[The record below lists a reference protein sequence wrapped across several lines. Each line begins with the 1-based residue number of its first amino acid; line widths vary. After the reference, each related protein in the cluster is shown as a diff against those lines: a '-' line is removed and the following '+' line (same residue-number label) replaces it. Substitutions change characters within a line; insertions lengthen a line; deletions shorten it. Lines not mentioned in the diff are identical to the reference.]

1 MHKSKK
7 LTINDKVLLC
17 DGDHLK
23 LVALKDVRF
32 FETCGNYSKTYF
44 SGGKLL
50 IHKTLSYLESRLP
63 DQMFFRANRQYIINV
78 WHVEDICSSDSTV
91 FKIEMS
97 CGKQVE
103 LSRRRTQLFKSRM
116 SI

>member
-1 MHKSKK
+1 MCRSKK

-23 LVALKDVRF
+23 LVALRDVRF
-32 FETCGNYSKTYF
+32 FETCGNYSKTHF
-44 SGGKLL
+44 SGGRLL
-50 IHKTLSYLESRLP
+50 IHKSLSYLESRLP
-63 DQMFFRANRQYIINV
+63 EEMFFRANRQYIINV
-78 WHVEDICSSDSTV
+78 WHVEDICSSDNTV
-91 FKIEMS
+91 IKIEMS
-97 CGKQVE
+97 CGKRVD